1 MAIKRNLSPNV
12 DRAADRTGLDEERVV
27 VNRRRFNAMLSLLR
41 IGCGL
46 TALTFGILKFV
57 APAVF
62 AFLYSAAPVGGLV
75 PYGAWLAMMPIVG
88 IVEIVVGSMLA
99 LGLATRVASW
109 IFAAWCVLI
118 PLVTVGGALTMANTG
133 LPTITNNIMPSLLA
147 ASIFFL
153 GLPAALLLA
162 SSHAGRILGFD
173 RIGERREEKRIKP
186 RVTLY
191 PEEKQK
197 VKY

>member
-1 MAIKRNLSPNV
+1 MAIKRNLSPNME
-12 DRAADRTGLDEERVV
+12 RAADRTGLDEDQVILD
-27 VNRRRFNAMLSLLR
+27 RRRFNAMLSLLR

-75 PYGAWLAMMPIVG
+75 PYATWLGMMPVLG
-88 IVEIVVGSMLA
+88 IVEIVVGAMLTF
-99 LGLATRVASW
+99 GLATRVAAW
-109 IFAAWCVLI
+109 IFAAWCVLV
-118 PLVTVGGALTMANTG
+118 PLVTVGGALTMGNTG
-133 LPTITNNIMPSLLA
+133 LPTLTNNIMPSLLS

-153 GLPAALLLA
+153 GLPAALLLT

-173 RIGERREEKRIKP
+173 RIGERREEKKIKP